1 MKIRVDKDQ
10 YIALIKEVE
19 ELKRKQKV
27 LSEKIESRKRISS
40 EEFDSRIRK
49 AVLEVYEDMAESE
62 SQKRERIEDVL
73 MQHIDERLPIL
84 IEKALAEDKYK
95 DMILAKVVRASI
107 GMDK

>member
-1 MKIRVDKDQ
+1 MRIRVDKDQ

-19 ELKRKQKV
+19 RLKRVHKV
-27 LSEKIESRKRISS
+27 ILSEDLRIESEIKK
-40 EEFDSRIRK
+40 ENKTALTK
-49 AVLEVYEDMAESE
+49 AVLEAYKDIAESE
-62 SQKRERIEDVL
+62 SQKRGRLEDVL
-73 MQHIDERLPIL
+73 KRYIDERLPIL